1 MEDQLQVCFVGQD
14 GIDVGGLD
22 LLKDMFFVFWE
33 KAFKTYFTG
42 ESVFIPFLPVARL
55 HEANRIYPILGRIL
69 SHSTALL
76 QTIPVRFCRS
86 TLLTLLHSPL
96 EANEECLVNDFMNF
110 ITQSERQFLERAMR
124 DYQSLTNSDKEEV
137 KYIFWRFGMGV
148 SVIRE
153 DNISR
158 MVVNLARQELCIKPS
173 CLCMPMNSGIPK
185 KHMRALWETLSYT
198 EINDLYKA
206 LLPTNSGV
214 LSLLEANEDLRPDED
229 VIFYYLRDFIR
240 GLRED
245 EAVIVLAIRNR
256 PRHPSTTV
264 NSCNV

>member
-1 MEDQLQVCFVGQD
+1 MVEDQLQVCFVGQD

-22 LLKDMFFVFWE
+22 MLEDMFFVFWE

-86 TLLTLLHSPL
+86 TLLTLLHSSL

-110 ITQSERQFLERAMR
+110 ITQSERQFLEMAVRN
-124 DYQSLTNSDKEEV
+124 YQSLTNSDKEEV
-137 KYIFWRFGMGV
+137 KYIFWRFGMGA
-148 SVIRE
+148 VIRE

-158 MVVNLARQELCIKPS
+158 MVVNLARYELCMKPLS
-173 CLCMPMNSGIPK
+173 WCTLMTSGIPK
-185 KHMRALWETLSYT
+185 KHMQAFWETLSYT
-198 EINDLYKA
+198 ELNDPYKA
-206 LLPTNSGV
+206 LLPTNSH
-214 LSLLEANEDLRPDED
+214 EQWRPQS
-229 VIFYYLRDFIR
+229 
-240 GLRED
+240 
-245 EAVIVLAIRNR
+245 
-256 PRHPSTTV
+256 P
-264 NSCNV
+264 